1 MTTSSST
8 TMDEASVVEEI
19 TPEQFKREKEAIEDA
34 KKRALEEKEKA
45 KKEEEQRKQ
54 QTIKYEEMDVK
65 DVENSN
71 DYATI
76 SKIFKAKG
84 NQHYLK
90 KDYISAIL
98 YYTEALEH
106 CSKECQ
112 FKTEAE
118 EEGEDKFY
126 DYIKDSED
134 EEEDSENEDL
144 EEKPK
149 EEKGKACTENDKL
162 NVNQEGNYE
171 ITIFYKKTSV

>member
-54 QTIKYEEMDVK
+54 QTIKYEEMDIN
-65 DVENSN
+65 DIENPN

-76 SKIFKAKG
+76 SKIFEAKG

-90 KDYISAIL
+90 KDYVSAIL
-98 YYTEALEH
+98 CYTEALDH
-106 CSKECQ
+106 CSNECQ
-112 FKTEAE
+112 FKTGN
-118 EEGEDKFY
+118 EEGDEDKFY

-134 EEEDSENEDL
+134 EEEESENEDF
-144 EEKPK
+144 EEKSK
-149 EEKGKACTENDKL
+149 EEKEKACTENDKL
-162 NVNQEGNYE
+162 NINQEGKCA
-171 ITIFYKKTSV
+171 ITIF